1 MRETRTLTARPGTL
15 LAAAFLAACF
25 GPVQPAEARH
35 SFPCR
40 LGRYFRP
47 SLGICQGHPYRPAAA
62 RRPAPIPIRIVT
74 RTVYVHDRPLP
85 PPSLRAERSDPAP
98 PTPAASPPAM
108 TSPSA
113 LPAAVSPSPAPSAA
127 TMASSPDSPAPTV
140 PAALPVPSASVTWAG
155 SLNLHPDWITPRPA
169 AP

>member
-85 PPSLRAERSDPAP
+85 PPSLRAERSDPGHAAP
-98 PTPAASPPAM
+98 QAAASAPAVLPTAASPPAM
-108 TSPSA
+108 AS
-113 LPAAVSPSPAPSAA
+113 SPAPPVLAA
-127 TMASSPDSPAPTV
+127 PPPQA
-140 PAALPVPSASVTWAG
+140 ASVSWAG
-155 SLNLHPDWITPRPA
+155 SLNLHPGWIAVRPA